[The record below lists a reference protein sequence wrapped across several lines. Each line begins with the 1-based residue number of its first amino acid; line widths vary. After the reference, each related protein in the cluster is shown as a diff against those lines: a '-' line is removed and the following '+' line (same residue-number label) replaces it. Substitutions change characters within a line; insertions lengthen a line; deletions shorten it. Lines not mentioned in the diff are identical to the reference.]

1 LRKALAAVILGVAVY
16 TLIVLS
22 SDLAGVAGAVRGISP
37 AWIPVFL
44 ALPLANYML
53 RFVKWHYF
61 LRRIGARVPPGE
73 SLLVFVA
80 GFSMTVSP
88 GKFGEFIKCVIL
100 RNRRGLPVARTSPVV
115 VAERITDLISMVALA
130 AVGAV
135 LSGGWSALPAATAGV
150 VFIAGALTVLFW
162 NPAWKVF
169 SGTAR
174 RMPFIRER
182 AGSLDSFRRSAK
194 TLLNAGSMLV
204 SVPLGMVGWGVEALV
219 LCAAARSVGAALP
232 VGAALLSHAAGTIAG
247 AVSMIP
253 GGLGL
258 TEITIDGL
266 LGSYMTPARAA
277 VTTLLMR
284 FCTLWFGVFLGLA
297 ALGFQKRS
305 ACGSL
310 SRSEP
315 SADGTGVQESP

>member
-1 LRKALAAVILGVAVY
+1 MRKALAAVILGVAVY
-16 TLIVLS
+16 TLLVLS
-22 SDLAGVAGAVRGISP
+22 SDLASVAGAVRGISP
-37 AWIPVFL
+37 TWIPVFL
-44 ALPLANYML
+44 ALPLVNYLL

-61 LRRIGARVPPGE
+61 LHRVGARVPPGE
-73 SLLVFVA
+73 SLLVFIA

-88 GKFGEFIKCVIL
+88 GKLGELVKCVIL

-130 AVGAV
+130 AIGVV
-135 LSGGWSALPAATAGV
+135 LTGGGNALPAAAAGV
-150 VFIAGALTVLFW
+150 IFIAGAMTVLFW
-162 NPAWKVF
+162 NPAWKLF

-174 RMPFIRER
+174 RVPFINRR
-182 AGSLDSFRRSAK
+182 AASLDSFRQSAK
-194 TLLNAGSMLV
+194 TLLDAGSMLV
-204 SVPLGMVGWGVEALV
+204 SVPLGMAGWGVEALV
-219 LCAAARSVGAALP
+219 LCAAAKSVGASLP
-232 VGAALLSHAAGTIAG
+232 AGAALLSHAAGTIAG

-284 FCTLWFGVFLGLA
+284 FFTLWFGVLLGLA
-297 ALGFQKRS
+297 ALGLQKRS
-305 ACGSL
+305 ACGGASP
-310 SRSEP
+310 SEP
-315 SADGTGVQESP
+315 SADGIGVQEST